1 MLPAPLHH
9 DQGLFCPVGCS
20 LPAGGGACGVGDG
33 GNADSAAEKA
43 YLVL

>member
-9 DQGLFCPVGCS
+9 DQGLSCPAGCS